1 MTKKKTIKDANY
13 RKNVAVQDERGIID
27 YDPDKMKD
35 VVGGEKFSYDEYIA
49 IQKESEGK
57 VRGSFQLC
65 YYTIPLSFK
74 GQIDRC
80 TDSKICFKR
89 IYVDGMY
96 PDGLCFDGKEDHV
109 WMDRKGFEQ
118 FNPGDSVSFWAEIYR
133 YLKTGNGKIID
144 FGLRNPKQIKK
155 IEPYELPSDED
166 LIKQELSMMI
176 CETCML
182 SDSCPGPGLC
192 LLPKGAKKKQVD
204 SMYKFLKKSEENK
217 Q

>member
-1 MTKKKTIKDANY
+1 MTKKKKTQDANY
-13 RKNVAVQDERGIID
+13 RKNVAVQVPGGIID
-27 YDPDKMKD
+27 YDPEKMKD
-35 VVGGEKFSYDEYIA
+35 VVGGEKLTYDEYIA
-49 IQKESEGK
+49 IQKKSLGK
-57 VRGSFQLC
+57 QRGSFELC
-65 YYTIPLSFK
+65 YYTHPMGFK

-96 PDGLCFDGKEDHV
+96 PDGLCFEGKEDHV
-109 WMDRKGFEQ
+109 WMDLKGFEQ
-118 FNPGDSVSFWAEIYR
+118 FKPGDSVSFWAEIYR
-133 YLKTGNGKIID
+133 YLKTGDGKIID
-144 FGLRNPKQIKK
+144 FGLRNPAEIKK
-155 IEPYELPSDED
+155 IESYELPSDED

-192 LLPKGAKKKQVD
+192 LLPRGAKKKQVD
-204 SMYKFLKKSEENK
+204 AMYKFLKQSEKNK